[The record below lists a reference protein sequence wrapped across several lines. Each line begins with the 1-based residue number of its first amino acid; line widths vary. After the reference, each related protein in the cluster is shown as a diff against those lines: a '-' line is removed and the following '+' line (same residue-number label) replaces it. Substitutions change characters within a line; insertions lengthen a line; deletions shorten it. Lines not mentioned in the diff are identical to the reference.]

1 MHLPLKCLT
10 YNVRGIC
17 DHAKW
22 KLTWHYIYTCKADI
36 VILQEHNQHEFASQT
51 SFFAGFKIMYAGS
64 LGYSDIAML
73 VNQNLNPLLA
83 YNDPKGR
90 WMVVQ

>member
-1 MHLPLKCLT
+1 MEMCPWALLDSRLFSVFIPSIYKLVQMHLPLKCLT

-36 VILQEHNQHEFASQT
+36 VILQEHNQHEFAS
-51 SFFAGFKIMYAGS
+51 
-64 LGYSDIAML
+64 
-73 VNQNLNPLLA
+73 
-83 YNDPKGR
+83 
-90 WMVVQ
+90 